1 MKRQDLAQGTL
12 IVCFFFLGWTLVV
25 KNVPA
30 PSTATNWPGYNPFA
44 IRGSG
49 YGKMLSRFS
58 EKDVDRAWHIG
69 LEGSGHSDS
78 STWQGRYRLLKSTRN
93 SSVPL
98 SASHLQHIR
107 NDIRR
112 KLYQA
117 FLLDPTNYT
126 TYDAL
131 HFFLTAMSDI
141 PEETL
146 FSEIAATAFLVWEVA
161 AREEEDPEPWLTA
174 AVAMMN
180 LDLEFN
186 NTPIPSLSK
195 PELHHRIKDALRSFD
210 RLRNDSLADGRW
222 SELSD
227 QRRAE
232 IETRRNFLGKYAERL

>member
-12 IVCFFFLGWTLVV
+12 IVFLFFLGWILVV

-30 PSTATNWPGYNPFA
+30 PSTATNWPGHNPFA

-49 YGKMLSRFS
+49 YGKMLSRLS
-58 EKDVDRAWHIG
+58 EQDIDRAWHIG
-69 LEGSGHSDS
+69 LEGEDHSDA
-78 STWQGRYRLLKSTRN
+78 STWQGRYRMVKSTRT

-98 SASHLQHIR
+98 SASHLRHIR
-107 NDIRR
+107 TDIRR

-146 FSEIAATAFLVWEVA
+146 FPEIAAAAFLVWGVA

-180 LDLEFN
+180 LDLEFDD
-186 NTPIPSLSK
+186 TPVPSLTKS
-195 PELHHRIKDALRSFD
+195 ELHHRIKDALKSFD
-210 RLRNDSLADGRW
+210 RLKNESLADGRW
-222 SELSD
+222 SELSS

-232 IETRRNFLGKYAERL
+232 IEARRNFLGKYAERL